1 MLINGQDLHQFS
13 THMQQI
19 NLSFHQYLLL
29 TDEPILIH
37 TGNVEQAEAMLPQL
51 NTLLNGKE
59 LKYIFISHFES
70 DECGGLTLILKHF
83 PKAMP
88 ICSQTTAQQ
97 LIGFGLVNEVIIK
110 KPGEKLNSDG
120 YELEFFSYPSEMHL
134 WEGLL
139 AIENKR
145 GIFFSSDLMMDF
157 GKEMGTT
164 KTSNWKTEVNNIRSG
179 QVPDPK
185 GLAQLQ
191 ETLLELNPSF
201 VATGH
206 GPCIKL

>member
-13 THMQQI
+13 THIPQI

-29 TDEPILIH
+29 ADEPILIH
-37 TGNVEQAEAMLPQL
+37 TGNVEQAEVMLPQL
-51 NTLLNGKE
+51 KALLNGKE

-70 DECGGLTLILKHF
+70 DECGALTLILKHF

-97 LIGFGLVNEVIIK
+97 LIGFGLVNAVIIK
-110 KPGEKLNSDG
+110 GPGQKLNTDE

-134 WEGLL
+134 WAGLL

-157 GKEMGTT
+157 GEEMGTI
-164 KTSNWKTEVNNIRSG
+164 KNSNWKTEVNNIHPE

-185 GLAQLQ
+185 GRVQLQ
-191 ETLLELNPSF
+191 QTLLKLNPNF